1 MKKPGIEFISLNFDE
16 VWVAISK
23 SKKFDDFCLTVADEI
38 KVEATS
44 MAKNEAIDE
53 GYYSDLFKSASM
65 SANKLRKIFQYAK
78 NNTSNR
84 KALGTYG
91 KNRFFDKPD
100 TPGGVVDKTTGDVQ
114 GKDYSGAI
122 GVVVNEDFKAAWVE
136 YGTIAKG
143 PKFILSRAAE
153 KVAKNYG
160 FTFDRIYNK
169 SHEQN
174 LTELGKKIGEG
185 RHKAAE
191 SRKGGTA

>member
-1 MKKPGIEFISLNFDE
+1 VKKPGIDFVSLNFDE

-23 SKKFDDFCLTVADEI
+23 SKKFNDFCETVAKE
-38 KVEATS
+38 VENEATS

-53 GYYSDLFKSASM
+53 GYYSDLFSSGVM

-91 KNRFFDKPD
+91 KNRFFDKPM
-100 TPGGVVDKTTGDVQ
+100 TEGAKVDKTTGDVY
-114 GKDYSGAI
+114 GKDYSGAV
-122 GVVVNEDFKAAWVE
+122 GVVINDDYKAVWVE
-136 YGTIAKG
+136 YGSMAKG
-143 PKFILSRAAE
+143 PRFILTRAAE
-153 KVAKNYG
+153 RIAKNYG
-160 FTFDRIYNK
+160 FVFDRIYVK

-174 LTELGKKIGEG
+174 LPELGKRIGDG

-191 SRKGGTA
+191 SRKGGAV